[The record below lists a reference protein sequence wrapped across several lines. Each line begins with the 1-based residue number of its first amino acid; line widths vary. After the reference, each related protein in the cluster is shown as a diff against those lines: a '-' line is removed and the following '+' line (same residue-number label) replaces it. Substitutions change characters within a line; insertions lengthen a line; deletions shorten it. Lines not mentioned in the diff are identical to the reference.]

1 MLSIILS
8 GAKIYLPLSDLVDIE
23 EEKKRLEK
31 EREKMA
37 GEIKRAEGKLAN
49 KGFVDKAPAQVV
61 EEERNKL
68 AAYKDQIKSI
78 EENLQK
84 LG

>member
-1 MLSIILS
+1 MLNIILS

-31 EREKMA
+31 EREKIQ

-61 EEERNKL
+61 EDERQKL
-68 AAYKDQIKSI
+68 AAYKEQIASL
-78 EENLQK
+78 EESLAK